1 MLIPLSTEQKQSLL
15 WLSVALALVV
25 LLALLGPV
33 LMPFVVSGILAY
45 VLNPWV
51 DKLSAWRIKKWS
63 LPRPMAAS
71 ITILLLITAVLAM
84 VLVITGFTLHGWGV
98 QALQLPTWIAALGL
112 LLAYAVV
119 AVPVGA
125 GRRMALYYANGGSR
139 FGWADLW
146 SGVIWLASA
155 ALLLWA
161 LNQALPELRQL
172 LEQLLTY
179 LRIEAA
185 YATIDL

>member
-1 MLIPLSTEQKQSLL
+1 M
-15 WLSVALALVV
+15 ADA
-25 LLALLGPV
+25 
-33 LMPFVVSGILAY
+33 
-45 VLNPWV
+45 
-51 DKLSAWRIKKWS
+51 
-63 LPRPMAAS
+63 LPRPSQGAQLVGA
-71 ITILLLITAVLAM
+71 LLLPFFAVVSAGLFVAVALAM

-172 LEQLLTY
+172 LEQVVSY

-185 YATIDL
+185 NATIDL